1 MTAAQR
7 KSSSSLTLLRD
18 ELKTLFR
25 DLNELPG
32 LRRAS
37 AAPPAVD
44 VIETPDTIEIRLDL
58 LDVAPDKL
66 TVEIEGDTLAVRG
79 ARRIQAEEKAGH
91 ARVARNRVRHFS
103 RRIQLPPD
111 IHPIGIDA
119 RYKHGLLEITLQLRP
134 KPR

>member
-1 MTAAQR
+1 MPAAHV
-7 KSSSSLTLLRD
+7 KNASSLTLLRD

-37 AAPPAVD
+37 SSPPAVD
-44 VIETPDTIEIRLDL
+44 VIETPRAIEIRLDL

-66 TVEIEGDTLAVRG
+66 SVEIDGDTLAIKG

-91 ARVARNRVRHFS
+91 ARLARDRVRHFS

-111 IHPIGIDA
+111 IRPVGIDA
-119 RYKHGLLEITLQLRP
+119 KYKHGLLEITLHLPP